1 MFAKKNWVKNIAKSV
16 TQPKYALQVAN
27 RRSKSYLT
35 YHLRDDGH
43 SAPPETISL
52 FLTYRCNLRCYMCG
66 QWGDEGAFKS
76 FPRETLRQEL
86 SLEEIKSLIDDVS
99 TFRPNITLFGGEPML
114 YRNWVKIVEHV
125 KSHKMRCNIVT
136 NGMQLK
142 MYARDIVEAGLDE
155 IILSLDG
162 VGEVHDNARGV
173 PGAYDKLR
181 AGAMAIHDFKK
192 EFGKSAPIL
201 NVNCT
206 ISEVNYKNLGELI
219 DAVEDFGGDI
229 INFHH
234 LLHVSEEAYQEN
246 DKIMRARFNTLTPD
260 WKGFVWKPNIDP
272 EILIAQLKIVK
283 ARKSPVK
290 ILVYPN
296 FTDDEVNQWYTED
309 EFRSTSYANR
319 CMSVW
324 MTVYIFPNGDVRP
337 YHSMNFVPGNIR
349 DSSFKEIWNN
359 EKFKDYRV
367 YLKKNKAFPV
377 CYKGCT
383 ELYRY

>member
-1 MFAKKNWVKNIAKSV
+1 MFSKRNLVKNITKSIK
-16 TQPKYALQVAN
+16 QPGYALQVAS

-35 YHLRDDGH
+35 YHLRDDGY
-43 SAPPETISL
+43 SAYPETISL

-76 FPRETLRQEL
+76 FSRETLRDGL
-86 SLEEIKSLIDDVS
+86 SLETLKNLIDDIAS
-99 TFRPNITLFGGEPML
+99 FRPNITLFGGEPML
-114 YRNWVKIVEHV
+114 YRDWIKVVEHI
-125 KSHKMRCNIVT
+125 KSHDMRCNIVT
-136 NGMQLK
+136 NGMQLE
-142 MYARDIVEAGLDE
+142 MYAHDIVQAGLDE

-173 PGAYDKLR
+173 PGAYDKLYS
-181 AGAMAIHDFKK
+181 GVTAIRKFQKTL
-192 EFGKSAPIL
+192 GKSAPIL
-201 NVNCT
+201 NINCT
-206 ISEVNYKNLGELI
+206 ISEVNYQNLDALV
-219 DAVEDFGGDI
+219 DAVEVFEGDI

-234 LLHVSEEAYQEN
+234 LLHISDQAYQEH
-246 DKIMRARFNTLTPD
+246 DKLFRERFNTLTPD

-272 EILIAQLKIVK
+272 EILIDQLKKVE
-283 ARKSPVK
+283 ARKSPVN

-296 FTDDEVNQWYTED
+296 FTDDEIRQWYTED

-337 YHSMNFVPGNIR
+337 YHSMNFVAGNIHE
-349 DSSFKEIWNN
+349 SSFKEIWNN
-359 EKFKDYRV
+359 EKFKDYRKF
-367 YLKKNKAFPV
+367 LKKRKAFPV